1 MKRKTPLYAALDL
14 HSAYSVL
21 GSMDHSGETQPR
33 MRFATQAE
41 ILRAQ
46 VKALKHKRRPLHLTV
61 VTRSRTL
68 QYGWRHCRHFI
79 EDRLRREGHSAG
91 KRTSGYQFSA
101 TAAVV
106 GDRGY
111 NMIMITIM
119 NTNKTQR

>member
-46 VKALKHKRRPLHLTV
+46 VKALKHKRRPLHLIV

-79 EDRLRREGHSAG
+79 EDRLRREGNSAG

-101 TAAVV
+101 TAAV

>member
-68 QYGWRHCRHFI
+68 QYGWRQCRHFI
-79 EDRLRREGHSAG
+79 EDRLRREGNSAG
-91 KRTSGYQFSA
+91 KQGSA
-101 TAAVV
+101 S
-106 GDRGY
+106 RGE
-111 NMIMITIM
+111 
-119 NTNKTQR
+119 Q